1 MLGNVIDPQQF
12 IISLQRRLRLPV
24 YNETFY
30 CPFCNSVMNTF
41 GDHSL
46 VCPAGG
52 DRSIRHNLLRD
63 AVFNIAR
70 AAGARPESE
79 KPGLLR
85 PRPQIGSVEEDGV
98 QFQGS
103 LGPAARRPA
112 DVYLPSFD
120 GGHRTALDFAC
131 TSGIRCGFTFLSAR
145 DGSAAT
151 VSYEARK
158 CKFLDTEA
166 LCKRENIVFTP
177 CVCEASG
184 GSWGPIARR
193 VFATLANSAAKF
205 TGDNPSRK
213 LEEILQTLSVI
224 LQRANALAI
233 LVRSPPS
240 PPTQAGARTALVNA
254 EIRRSAMDIDTD
266 ALQSV

>member
-1 MLGNVIDPQQF
+1 MRAFECQLGAAVVQ
-12 IISLQRRLRLPV
+12 
-24 YNETFY
+24 
-30 CPFCNSVMNTF
+30 
-41 GDHSL
+41 
-46 VCPAGG
+46 VCPTARQVGPNGLGRIFSGAG
-52 DRSIRHNLLRD
+52 LRRRK
-63 AVFNIAR
+63 AWFYQ
-70 AAGARPESE
+70 PT
-79 KPGLLR
+79 
-85 PRPQIGSVEEDGV
+85 
-98 QFQGS
+98 
-103 LGPAARRPA
+103 ARRPA

-213 LEEILQTLSVI
+213 LEEIIQTLSVI